1 MSHFSWVISYDV
13 IVDPSLLEQQ
23 KLNEFFLNWRKIK
36 NLTRF
41 KNMVIRTG
49 STIGPLRK
57 SGPVRFC
64 NVRFGPEMP
73 SEKSNRKNEFQ
84 RGCVSY
90 EGVFWLAESQ
100 PDSTF
105 RQPISNEII
114 ESRILIGPSKNNL
127 LQ

>member
-1 MSHFSWVISYDV
+1 MSHFSWVISWRHYRPISSRTAEV
-13 IVDPSLLEQQ
+13 ERIFLKLKKNKKSNQIQ
-23 KLNEFFLNWRKIK
+23 KNGYPDWIK
-36 NLTRF
+36 
-41 KNMVIRTG
+41 
-49 STIGPLRK
+49 IGPSRK

-64 NVRFGPEMP
+64 HVRFGPEMP
-73 SEKSNRKNEFQ
+73 SEQSNRKNEFQ

-90 EGVFWLAESQ
+90 EGVFSLAESQ

-105 RQPISNEII
+105 RQPISSEII